1 MSNPLEDIMGSLA
14 DAFDKDTPNEITYK
28 DFMSANKDSSLYDIF
43 NTYDM
48 AASEPYMIICKII
61 KQKYG
66 IIRMDNELF
75 WFIREFPTNLDKMS
89 DRIKEEEG
97 MVCCVDKAWSRS
109 LKKLEK
115 LIQNN
120 LENQQKSP

>member
-1 MSNPLEDIMGSLA
+1 MSSPLEDVMNSLA
-14 DAFDKDTPNEITYK
+14 DSFDRDTPSEITYK

-48 AASEPYMIICKII
+48 ASSEPYMVICKII

-66 IIRMDNELF
+66 IKHMTDELF
-75 WFIREFPTNLDKMS
+75 WFIREFPVHIDKLS
-89 DRIKEEEG
+89 KEIQAKEG

-109 LKKLEK
+109 LKYLNELIEINVNKEK
-115 LIQNN
+115 
-120 LENQQKSP
+120 SA